1 METRPAEIKKMLGSR
16 VRALRTARGMTQ
28 EELGEKAFINY
39 KYLGSIE
46 RGERNPSLESLARIA
61 DGLGVRL
68 RDLFVLEHEVPT
80 LSGLKAHVAHALAS
94 ADENKLRQVARLL
107 DALLE

>member
-1 METRPAEIKKMLGSR
+1 MEKSQAEIKKMLGSR

-28 EELGEKAFINY
+28 EELGEKASINY

-46 RGERNPSLESLARIA
+46 RGERNPSLENLARIA
-61 DGLGVRL
+61 EGLGVKL

-80 LSGLKAHVAHALAS
+80 LRKLRAHVAEALAT
-94 ADENKLRQVARLL
+94 ADEKKLRQAARLL